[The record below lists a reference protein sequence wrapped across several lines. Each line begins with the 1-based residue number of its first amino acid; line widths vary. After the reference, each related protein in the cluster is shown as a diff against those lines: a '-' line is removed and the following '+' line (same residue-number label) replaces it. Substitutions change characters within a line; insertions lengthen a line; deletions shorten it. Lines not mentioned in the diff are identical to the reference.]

1 MNPLERTARWS
12 RSGRS
17 VPVVGPKH
25 KQRRRLFAYIKKAAR
40 QAYRVASKA
49 SQPR

>member
-40 QAYRVASKA
+40 QAYREVKKA
-49 SQPR
+49 PREG